1 MIVSM
6 TGFGRGEV
14 SENGISLTV
23 EMKSVNSRYLDI
35 SMRLPQAVQEKE
47 LEIKEL
53 IQQQVSRGKFNVS
66 VRMDR
71 SDTGEPDIT
80 FNPKLVRGY
89 RKLLNDLRKEAD
101 VEQPV
106 SLEMLMQFSDIF
118 TSREEDPETVE
129 TIRRLTLEGVKQ
141 ALDQLAVMRR
151 QEGSQLQND
160 LRGRADDIDRL
171 LEEISRL
178 TEGRA
183 PEAREKLMERIR
195 SLTGDESLNEERLEM
210 EVAVLVDK
218 MDITEEIVRLQAHLK
233 FFREALEQEEAVGR
247 RLNFLSQEMNR
258 EINTIG
264 SKANSAEI
272 SRCVVQAK
280 ENLEQIRE
288 QVQNVE

>member
-89 RKLLNDLRKEAD
+89 RKLLNDLRKEAE

-106 SLEMLMQFSDIF
+106 TLEMLMQFSDIF

-141 ALDQLAVMRR
+141 AVDQLAVMRR

-160 LRGRADDIDRL
+160 LKGRADDIDRL